1 MFILLFKN
9 SDDDP
14 ARHHFDKYYMPLAQI
29 KDFDQPMKN
38 KSEAYEKFVEMSK
51 NNDYTT
57 VSLLDYSY
65 HQNYYKLIGTVLS
78 KQRNTTILQQRKNR
92 TRQQWYK
99 NVPYH

>member
-1 MFILLFKN
+1 
-9 SDDDP
+9 
-14 ARHHFDKYYMPLAQI
+14 MPLAQI